1 MSVTSA
7 SAAPADAASPR
18 EARATLATCG
28 AAHAVHDGVGDCIYL
43 FLPLWQAELG
53 LSLAEVGAVKT
64 MFGLGLAALQMPASL
79 LAERVGERIVLALGT
94 ALLGLGYV
102 LAGYAGGAVA
112 LGGAI
117 LLTGI
122 GASVQHPLS
131 STLISRASSGAALRV
146 ALSTYNFLGDVGK
159 VAVPA
164 LAAVLVGLWG
174 WRATMETIGLAGI
187 VVALAVFL
195 LLRQLLQAGS
205 APSGAPPQ
213 GASTP
218 AQPVATHWPRFANLG
233 AIAALDSAARTG
245 TLTLLPF
252 VLIGKGAAV
261 STVGLAL
268 SLVFAG
274 GAAGKFVCGLLAIR
288 WGVVA
293 TVVATEIATAV
304 AVLALGW
311 LPLVAI
317 LPLLPLLGLALNGT
331 SSALYGSVPETV
343 SRDKLARAFGLFY
356 TLSVGGSTT
365 APFLFGYLS
374 DQAGLQAALVAL
386 ACLVLAILPLT
397 LPLRWLD
404 RRA

>member
-7 SAAPADAASPR
+7 PAATADAALPR
-18 EARATLATCG
+18 EARATLGTCG
-28 AAHAVHDGVGDCIYL
+28 AVHAVHDGVGDCIYL

-64 MFGLGLAALQMPASL
+64 MFGLGLATLQMPASL

-102 LAGYAGGAVA
+102 LAGYSGGAVA

-131 STLISRASSGAALRV
+131 STLISRASAGPALRV

-174 WRATMETIGLAGI
+174 WRATMETIGLAG
-187 VVALAVFL
+187 VLAGLAVFL
-195 LLRQLLQAGS
+195 LLRRVAPVAG
-205 APSGAPPQ
+205 AHPDAPPK
-213 GASTP
+213 GAAP
-218 AQPVATHWPRFANLG
+218 APVATHWPRFANLG
-233 AIAALDSAARTG
+233 AVAALDSAARTG

-274 GAAGKFVCGLLAIR
+274 GAAGKFVCGLMAIR

-293 TVVATEIATAV
+293 TVVATEIATAA
-304 AVLALGW
+304 AVLALNW
-311 LPLVAI
+311 LPLSAI

-343 SRDKLARAFGLFY
+343 ARDKLARAFGLFY

-374 DQAGLQAALVAL
+374 DEAGLQTALVAL

-404 RRA
+404 RRR

>member
-7 SAAPADAASPR
+7 PAATADAALPR
-18 EARATLATCG
+18 EARATLGTCG
-28 AAHAVHDGVGDCIYL
+28 AVHAVHDGVGDCIYL

-64 MFGLGLAALQMPASL
+64 MFGLGLATLQMPASL

-102 LAGYAGGAVA
+102 LAGYSGGAVA

-131 STLISRASSGAALRV
+131 STLISRASAGPALRV

-174 WRATMETIGLAGI
+174 WRATMETIGLAG
-187 VVALAVFL
+187 VLAGLAVFL
-195 LLRQLLQAGS
+195 LLRRVAPVAG
-205 APSGAPPQ
+205 AHPDAPPK
-213 GASTP
+213 GAAP
-218 AQPVATHWPRFANLG
+218 APVATHWPRFANLG

-274 GAAGKFVCGLLAIR
+274 GAAGKFVCGLMAIR

-293 TVVATEIATAV
+293 TVVATEIATAA
-304 AVLALGW
+304 AVLALNW
-311 LPLVAI
+311 LPLSAI

-343 SRDKLARAFGLFY
+343 ARDKLARAFGLFY

-374 DQAGLQAALVAL
+374 DEAGLQTALVAL

-404 RRA
+404 RRR